1 VNREEFEMYVGID
14 IGHTAHQVCVLT
26 GEGTEQRAFEHS
38 ATDLSALVEW
48 LGRLRGGDFGR
59 MAVGIEVPR
68 GAVVESLLEKG
79 AAVFAI
85 NPKQLDRFR
94 DRHTVAGA
102 KDDSLDAFVLAD
114 SLRTDLKLFRRLEV
128 EDPWVIEL
136 REASRSYDELQ
147 EDVRRLCNRL
157 LAQLQRYWP
166 QLLALCPGAD
176 EPWLWE
182 LLERAPTPNDAARLR
197 PAIVRKVLKERRIR
211 RLTSDEVLQAF
222 RAPALQVAAGTV
234 EGVSHRIQLLLP
246 RLRVAHQQLV
256 KSRKR
261 LEALLDDPGDTD
273 GPKQN
278 EHRDVDVLRSLPGMG
293 TILTATMLAEGY
305 QPLRERN
312 YHELRKLSGV
322 APVRRQTGK
331 CKKGQVIMRRA
342 CNQRLRDAM
351 YCWAERAVQ
360 YDLGTKERYARLRA
374 RGHGHARA
382 LRSVG
387 DQLLRTLFAMLRDGT
402 LHDRRRPRAVLPVA
416 AA

>member
-1 VNREEFEMYVGID
+1 
-14 IGHTAHQVCVLT
+14 L
-26 GEGTEQRAFEHS
+26 
-38 ATDLSALVEW
+38 
-48 LGRLRGGDFGR
+48 GGDFGR
-59 MAVGIEVPR
+59 IAVAIEVPR

-114 SLRTDLKLFRRLEV
+114 SLRTDLKLFRRLEL
-128 EDPWVIEL
+128 DHPWVIKL

-147 EDVRRLCNRL
+147 EDVRRLCNQL

-166 QLLALCPGAD
+166 QLLSLCPGAD

-182 LLERAPTPNDAARLR
+182 LLERAPAPNDAARLR

-222 RAPALQVAAGTV
+222 RSPALQVAPGTV

-246 RLRVAHQQLV
+246 RLRIAHQQLL

-261 LEALLDDPGDTD
+261 LEALLGNPDDID

-312 YHELRKLSGV
+312 YHELRKLSGI

-331 CKKGQVIMRRA
+331 CKKGQVVMRRA

-360 YDLGTKERYARLRA
+360 YDLATKACYARLRA

-387 DQLLRTLFAMLRDGT
+387 DRLLRILFAMLRDGS
-402 LHDRRRPRAVLPVA
+402 LHDRSRARPLLPVA